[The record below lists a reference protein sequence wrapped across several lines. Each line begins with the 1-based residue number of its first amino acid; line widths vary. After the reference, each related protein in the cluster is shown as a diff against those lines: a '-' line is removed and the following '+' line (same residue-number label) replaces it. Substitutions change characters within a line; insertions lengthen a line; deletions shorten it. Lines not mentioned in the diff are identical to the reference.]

1 MKFNGKT
8 GSLLEHGNPEWAIHE
23 SVAPLSEDI
32 VLEKTTLIHFMKQVF
47 NKN

>member
-1 MKFNGKT
+1 MGKQDL
-8 GSLLEHGNPEWAIHE
+8 LLEHGNPEWAIHE

-32 VLEKTTLIHFMKQVF
+32 VLEKKTTLIHFMKQVF